1 MHNSTKLKMKGE
13 ILFMNSKEIIAAK
26 RKADAPN
33 RILRNIARISVYGL
47 IIICIIGITN
57 MILTSLTK

>member
-1 MHNSTKLKMKGE
+1 MKGE
-13 ILFMNSKEIIAAK
+13 IVVMNSKEIIAAK

>member
-1 MHNSTKLKMKGE
+1 
-13 ILFMNSKEIIAAK
+13 MNSKEIIAAK

-47 IIICIIGITN
+47 IIICIIGITT